1 MNKQEIR
8 NVFSRIRALTIP
20 LTTIGE
26 LRPKISSIE
35 RTIIDFKWIEIYCFN
50 EEVITLTD
58 NFNKQIWV
66 SST

>member
-8 NVFSRIRALTIP
+8 NVFSRIRVLTIP

-35 RTIIDFKWIEIYCFN
+35 RTIIDFKWIEIYFN
-50 EEVITLTD
+50 EQVTMLSD
-58 NFNKQIWV
+58 NFSRQI
-66 SST
+66 

>member
-35 RTIIDFKWIEIYCFN
+35 RTIIDFKWIEIYFN
-50 EEVITLTD
+50 EQVTTLSD
-58 NFNKQIWV
+58 NFSKRIWV